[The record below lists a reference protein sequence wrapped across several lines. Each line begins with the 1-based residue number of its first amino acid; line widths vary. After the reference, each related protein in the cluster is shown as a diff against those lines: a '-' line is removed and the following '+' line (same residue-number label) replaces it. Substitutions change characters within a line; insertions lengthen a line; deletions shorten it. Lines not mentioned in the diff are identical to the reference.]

1 MDTNE
6 AIEIIENMCE
16 ALSKQDNFGGGGT
29 DADTVMME
37 IEVKKVITLL
47 KQGEAYRRMWEE
59 LYVIHGNTIVDDIA
73 SLNNVMEIMEQ
84 KYLIKKEAKQAE
96 KPERN

>member
-1 MDTNE
+1 MKTKE
-6 AIEIIENMCE
+6 AIEEITDICWAANSNDI
-16 ALSKQDNFGGGGT
+16 LS
-29 DADTVMME
+29 E
-37 IEVKKVITLL
+37 KVRDDIITLL

-84 KYLIKKEAKQAE
+84 KYLIKKEAKQNEINSTE
-96 KPERN
+96 KEEA